1 MGKWM
6 KICFGYEFEGFR
18 SKNEKGWKK
27 SWDFYEV
34 RKM

>member
-18 SKNEKGWKK
+18 SKNEKGCCENVNLEEKLG
-27 SWDFYEV
+27 F
-34 RKM
+34 